1 VALTRAPSDDE
12 GDDVV
17 AVTLP
22 VAGDGVLGVVVAA
35 LATR

>member
-1 VALTRAPSDDE
+1 VA
-12 GDDVV
+12 GDGVLGVVV